1 MDATVLAFGLDAA
14 ALKGLKVL
22 CARKGVRL
30 RRAAPADCT
39 QSIGALCGE
48 GPRREDAAPG
58 GALPGPMLVFA
69 HFREKQLDMFLSELR
84 TARLGLGA
92 IKAVLTPTNAQWD
105 AHALYAELA
114 REKSRIRGRS
124 EP

>member
-14 ALKGLKVL
+14 ELKGLKAA
-22 CARKGVRL
+22 CARKNVRL
-30 RRAAPADCT
+30 RKVLPEEYG

-48 GPRREDAAPG
+48 SPRREDAVPG
-58 GALPGPMLVFA
+58 CALPGAMLVFA

-92 IKAVLTPTNAQWD
+92 LKAVLTPTNAQWD
-105 AHALYAELA
+105 AAALYAGLA
-114 REKSRIRGRS
+114 REKSQAQGRS
-124 EP
+124 

>member
-1 MDATVLAFGLDAA
+1 MDATVLAFGLDTAE
-14 ALKGLKVL
+14 LKGLKAA
-22 CARKGVRL
+22 CARKSVRL
-30 RRAAPADCT
+30 RKVPPADCG
-39 QSIGALCGE
+39 QSIGALCGAAK
-48 GPRREDAAPG
+48 RREDAAPG

-92 IKAVLTPTNAQWD
+92 LKAVLTPTNAQWD
-105 AHALYAELA
+105 AASLYAELA
-114 REKSRIRGRS
+114 REKNQTQGRT